1 MEAKVY
7 KMNGTE
13 SGSLTLNTQVFDC
26 KAHPQ
31 TITDVVKA
39 QLNNERQGT
48 VATKNRRLVTGS
60 GRKLYRQKGTGRA
73 RAGDIKSPLQL
84 GGGVIFGPTPR
95 IFDHRPPKK
104 VVDRAITGVL
114 TDKAVNGAIRVVEGL
129 DFETGKTKDVVAF
142 LKTHNLEKALLV
154 VPEITD
160 NTKRAVSNVSRKV
173 KVVTPM
179 HVNVVDLLRFQQVA
193 ISDKAVKML
202 EEVLVK

>member
-1 MEAKVY
+1 METKKYA
-7 KMNGTE
+7 MNGTE
-13 SGSLTLNTQVFDC
+13 NGSVTLNEQVFGK

-48 VATKNRRLVTGS
+48 VFTKVRSEVVGS

-73 RAGDIKSPLQL
+73 RAGDIKSPLQH
-84 GGGVIFGPTPR
+84 GGGITFGPRPR
-95 IFDHRPPKK
+95 TFDQRPPKK
-104 VVDRAITGVL
+104 VVDRAIIGVL
-114 TDKAVNGAIRVVEGL
+114 TEKAASEAIRVIDGL

-142 LKTHNLEKALLV
+142 MKNHNFDKALLV
-154 VPEITD
+154 VSEISE
-160 NTKRAVSNVSRKV
+160 NTRRATSNLHNV

-179 HVNVVDLLRFQQVA
+179 NVNVVDLLKYGKVA

-202 EEVLVK
+202 EEVLG